1 MTQNEDEFYK
11 SFNDWLINEKKIGSK
26 VAYEYVRLSRQFMAK
41 AKDLTGID
49 GINIEDKINDFLN
62 IENPNS
68 YRNNLAAIK
77 KLFEFVGQPQLMQNF
92 K

>member
-1 MTQNEDEFYK
+1 
-11 SFNDWLINEKKIGSK
+11 
-26 VAYEYVRLSRQFMAK
+26 MAK